1 MARWAT
7 PIAKVDKVVRRTLE
21 WYTLWLLAQLR

>member
-7 PIAKVDKVVRRTLE
+7 PIAKVDKVVLRTLE